1 MTQAATQLAV
11 FPGMFDPITLGHLDV
26 IRRGADLF
34 DQLIVAVG
42 DNPSKN
48 ALLTQDQRAQLVRE
62 ATKDFPN
69 VRVETY
75 TGLTIHL
82 ASTLGAKTILRG
94 LRSSEDLAHELQ
106 MAQANR
112 LAGDVETIYI
122 ATAAEHSLISST
134 LVRQIARGGGDI
146 SAMVPPVVV
155 DTLKTLS
162 MI

>member
-1 MTQAATQLAV
+1 MAETVAQLAI

-26 IRRGADLF
+26 IRRGAALF
-34 DQLIVAVG
+34 EQLVVAVG

-48 ALLTQDQRAQLVRE
+48 ALLTQDQRADLVRQ
-62 ATKDFPN
+62 ATDDLPN

-82 ASTLGAKTILRG
+82 ASQLGARTILRG

-106 MAQANR
+106 MAETNR

-122 ATAAEHSLISST
+122 ATSAAHSLLSST

-155 DTLKTLS
+155 EYLKTLHKT
-162 MI
+162 